1 MFPGVSIPKFL
12 MTDIGNPSA
21 VWSAEVLEKVGIELI
36 KQMIYSDFFY
46 MLIFLGLGLRFL
58 IYGFLETIG
67 MRSCSV
73 VGS

>member
-1 MFPGVSIPKFL
+1 
-12 MTDIGNPSA
+12 MTGLRDPSA
-21 VWSAEVLEKVGIELI
+21 VWSAEDLEKVGIELI

-46 MLIFLGLGLRFL
+46 MLICLGLGLRFL